1 MYTQTQY
8 YRSSFNSTNPLLI
21 RIVVI
26 TVFNFVVSIFEYVI
40 NCIQVSLID
49 TFKLNYLYTLL
60 FEYTAKFA
68 HMNGHWKAYNFN
80 DDTKCY
86 RGEFWY
92 TSTYQFFSGMTLFDF
107 RIIQR
112 RWDYKLSVKQWNTS
126 WSIRID
132 LLLVGWKSQWESLK
146 YQ

>member
-68 HMNGHWKAYNFN
+68 HMNGHWKAYN
-80 DDTKCY
+80 
-86 RGEFWY
+86 
-92 TSTYQFFSGMTLFDF
+92 
-107 RIIQR
+107 II
-112 RWDYKLSVKQWNTS
+112 YEIFIKGT
-126 WSIRID
+126 
-132 LLLVGWKSQWESLK
+132 
-146 YQ
+146 

>member
-68 HMNGHWKAYNFN
+68 HMNGHWKAYN
-80 DDTKCY
+80 DDKLSNI
-86 RGEFWY
+86 Y
-92 TSTYQFFSGMTLFDF
+92 TSTKYAYL
-107 RIIQR
+107 
-112 RWDYKLSVKQWNTS
+112 
-126 WSIRID
+126 D
-132 LLLVGWKSQWESLK
+132 LK
-146 YQ
+146 